1 MLKMNVVKTQWA
13 HVNRGVVNV
22 HQDLRNDTR
31 AICICV
37 QMEYVMRKNVVAI
50 HARLFMVLV
59 ILVQRNAGMQ
69 RMGTDSMGTIICT
82 TNVA

>member
-22 HQDLRNDTR
+22 HQDLRNDMR

-37 QMEYVMRKNVVAI
+37 QMDAVMRKNVVAI
-50 HARLFMVLV
+50 GVIYLTHLLVHAHQTIRDDL
-59 ILVQRNAGMQ
+59 
-69 RMGTDSMGTIICT
+69 SMTGIRFTE
-82 TNVA
+82 